1 MDRIGNLTSAL
12 PGEVCPRALWECL
25 QLSGADVSEYAHE
38 TNTPEGREAGYQ
50 QWMRSGSVAEVVE
63 AVRQLRADYDELAE
77 A

>member
-1 MDRIGNLTSAL
+1 
-12 PGEVCPRALWECL
+12 
-25 QLSGADVSEYAHE
+25 VSEYAHE